1 MFHVTSGRPLLHSKP
16 VFSFYTRT
24 DFSLCKGGTVAPY
37 LPQESIPDTF
47 KIACT
52 QCMGGLF
59 HEGVEMPT
67 SDSQKRRHMRK
78 TVTKISTC
86 TLLYTSDS
94 TGLHGLRAPWGQAAL
109 QPHSAPHPWS
119 SSTPAPSSISMWT
132 RPSSGPSMSSALPT
146 SSSLLSKPGE
156 NRHTEDGKLKCIG
169 FATF

>member
-1 MFHVTSGRPLLHSKP
+1 MHSKP

-24 DFSLCKGGTVAPY
+24 DFSLCKGGMIAPY

-59 HEGVEMPT
+59 HEGVQMPT
-67 SDSQKRRHMRK
+67 SDSQKRRRMKK

-109 QPHSAPHPWS
+109 QLHSGPIPGAPVPLHPAAS
-119 SSTPAPSSISMWT
+119 QCGHALLPAPQCPQ
-132 RPSSGPSMSSALPT
+132 PSPPALPYFPSRERT
-146 SSSLLSKPGE
+146 GTQKME
-156 NRHTEDGKLKCIG
+156 N
-169 FATF
+169 